1 MSPADEALLKAMQDH
16 TEATTDLIWALC
28 WLRVLSAEGC
38 AADLQIAFRDKLEQ
52 RRCKRPIFHTLC
64 SEVNV

>member
-1 MSPADEALLKAMQDH
+1 MSPAEEAMMKAVHDH
-16 TEATTDLIWALC
+16 TETTTDLIWALC

-38 AADLQIAFRDKLEQ
+38 TDDLRVAFREKLEE
-52 RRCKRPIFHTLC
+52 RRADRLIFHALC